1 MIAIPR
7 VINCLSNKLFP
18 KVLLVMKEHITIGNV
33 AAIAYSYDPVS
44 SKTKII
50 AVIGAPITELETAAI
65 AETAS
70 TESKSGFAD
79 VRGN

>member
-1 MIAIPR
+1 M
-7 VINCLSNKLFP
+7 N
-18 KVLLVMKEHITIGNV
+18 EHITIGNV